1 MNQKIINE
9 LRQKLEKEKEA
20 IEKELEKFAKK
31 DGNLKGDW
39 DTRFP
44 HWDGESGSSALERA
58 ADEVEEYSTLLP
70 LEHHLELR
78 LKDINLAL
86 DKIREG
92 KYGKCESCGKE
103 IPIERLQVY
112 PAARLCLS
120 CEKK

>member
-103 IPIERLQVY
+103 IPIERLQAY